1 MFTVRLV
8 NFDVIYKMPTLAE
21 AKKWAEECGFEAAVY
36 GPDREDN
43 EWGYIGTYS
52 PIGGWR

>member
-8 NFDVIYKMPTLAE
+8 NFDVVYKMPSLAE
-21 AKKWAEECGFEAAVY
+21 AKRWAEECGFEAAVY
-36 GPDREDN
+36 GPDREDG
-43 EWGYIGTYS
+43 EWDYIGTYS